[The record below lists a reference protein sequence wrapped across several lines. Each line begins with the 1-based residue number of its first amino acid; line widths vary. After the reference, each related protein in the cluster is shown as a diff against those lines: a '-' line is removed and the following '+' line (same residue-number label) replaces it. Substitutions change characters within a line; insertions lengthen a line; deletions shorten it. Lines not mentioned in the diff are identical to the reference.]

1 MRRVAALVVIVV
13 VMMVLV
19 SSFASDD
26 PDGLERVA
34 LEHGIEGD
42 DRGGGEVSNVA
53 KVGGVAAVF
62 AATGS
67 VLVAVRRRT

>member
-1 MRRVAALVVIVV
+1 MRRVAALVVVAVV
-13 VMMVLV
+13 LMLLV

-34 LEHGIEGD
+34 LDHGIEGD
-42 DRGGGEVSNVA
+42 TSSGGDVSSVA
-53 KVGGVAAVF
+53 KVGGLAVVF
-62 AATGS
+62 AATGG